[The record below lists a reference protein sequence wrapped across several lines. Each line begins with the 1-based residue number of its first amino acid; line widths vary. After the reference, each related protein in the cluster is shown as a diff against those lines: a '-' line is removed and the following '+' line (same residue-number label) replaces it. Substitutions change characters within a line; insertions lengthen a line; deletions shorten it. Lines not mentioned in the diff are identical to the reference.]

1 MYFELYLTDDENTS
15 LAKAIDVMGGK
26 KDGNWYCYLEYEFE
40 DLEPLPY
47 KEVKDDE
54 RFYEVGKT
62 DDYKVLLFDLTEEDD
77 EIYTYRFLK
86 LKDDVVS
93 VFDEDDENAMVMFIG
108 IFTDE
113 LTQGV
118 AKNLLAYKKIILN
131 N

>member
-1 MYFELYLTDDENTS
+1 MYFELCLTDDENTS

-26 KDGNWYCYLEYEFE
+26 KDGYWYCYLEYEFE

-47 KEVKDDE
+47 AEVKDNE

-62 DDYKVLLFDLTEEDD
+62 NDYKVLLFDLTEEDD

-93 VFDEDDENAMVMFIG
+93 VFDEDDEKAMVMFIS

-113 LTQGV
+113 LTQSV